1 MIIKQCICGSYHEK
15 EIQPNSQVSAAH
27 YSYAGCLAFI
37 TLYLHDNEIYAIAEY
52 LQHFE
57 HCFISKPQ
65 HDPPYKL
72 LPYIKKNFENLLDLN
87 VRTSD
92 ILAQNARTQILQKT
106 WNINLK
112 HDVAKNLDQFLGT
125 NEDESELKEA
135 CLHYQPYTKETGHL
149 EIIIC
154 THEQQ
159 DYVWKY
165 GHNNLIL
172 VDGTFRISKHK
183 LL

>member
-1 MIIKQCICGSYHEK
+1 MSCTIFKNHILIRDFRTLLTAIDISNIIK
-15 EIQPNSQVSAAH
+15 
-27 YSYAGCLAFI
+27 
-37 TLYLHDNEIYAIAEY
+37 
-52 LQHFE
+52 
-57 HCFISKPQ
+57 
-65 HDPPYKL
+65 
-72 LPYIKKNFENLLDLN
+72 
-87 VRTSD
+87 
-92 ILAQNARTQILQKT
+92 QILQKT

-183 LL
+183 LLVFIIIVIDENNKDILIAFILFTPPQHNRLIG